1 MSIADRL
8 KALRLQRG
16 LSQYK
21 LSQLSSVSQ
30 GVISGI
36 ESGNRE
42 PTIGVLLR
50 LCTAMGIS
58 LSTFFENYPDEMIAT
73 VSFSNDFEEES
84 FIREY
89 RHLSASDKLLMQ
101 SLVASLRQ
109 KTSNQTLAS
118 LSDEPD
124 DNKDHPETGLGV
136 VEGLAAAGSPI
147 FKPAEDEYVTIP
159 SKYLDSERYFIVQ
172 AQGDSM
178 EPRIENGDYI
188 VVAKRVMPQNGEI
201 ALIGVNGIADN
212 EYVIKKFYQRGK
224 EIKLISINK
233 VYDPMLYKPSD
244 IITAEKVVDIIDH
257 G

>member
-8 KALRLQRG
+8 KALRQQRG

-42 PTIGVLLR
+42 PTVGVLLR

-58 LSTFFENYPDEMIAT
+58 LSTFFENYPDEMIAIG
-73 VSFSNDFEEES
+73 SFPNDFEEES
-84 FIREY
+84 LIREY
-89 RHLSASDKLLMQ
+89 RHLSASDKILVQ

-109 KTSNQTLAS
+109 KSSKQTLVS
-118 LSDEPD
+118 VPDELD
-124 DNKDHPETGLGV
+124 DRKERPETGLGI

-147 FKPAEDEYVTIP
+147 FKPTEDEYVTIP
-159 SKYLDSERYFIVQ
+159 SKYLNRERYFIVQ

-178 EPRIENGDYI
+178 EPRIENGDYV
-188 VVAKRVMPQNGEI
+188 VVAKHATPQNGEI
-201 ALIGVNGIADN
+201 ALVSVNGIADN
-212 EYVIKKFYQRGK
+212 EYVIKKFYRHGK
-224 EIKLISINK
+224 EVELISINGA
-233 VYDPMLYKPSD
+233 YDPMQYNLSD